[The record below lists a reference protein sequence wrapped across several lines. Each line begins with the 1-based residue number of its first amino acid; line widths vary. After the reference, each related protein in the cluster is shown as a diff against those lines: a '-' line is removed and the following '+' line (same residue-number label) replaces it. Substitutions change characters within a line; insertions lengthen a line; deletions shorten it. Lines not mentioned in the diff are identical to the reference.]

1 MEKLMSDILLTAK
14 NFSENF
20 TECGDFDF
28 SVESLEAVDRL
39 LDELSGYGL
48 NEAALLDAS
57 SMIGSYVFEVARRNY
72 GGEYFWIEEEQ
83 QPLLTAGLPDYRIS
97 IKAWEKVRGRLTK
110 GKRGQY
116 PLLYRWLPAV
126 CGKGRAGKT
135 GLCGVDCIRAGRR
148 LPLCFLSPGTQEPH
162 GNG

>member
-28 SVESLEAVDRL
+28 SIESLEAVDRL

-110 GKRGQY
+110 GKEDNITFYIDGFRQY
-116 PLLYRWLPAV
+116 V
-126 CGKGRAGKT
+126 EKGAQEK
-135 GLCGVDCIRAGRR
+135 
-148 LPLCFLSPGTQEPH
+148 PGYAALIV
-162 GNG
+162 

>member
-110 GKRGQY
+110 GKEDNIPFYIDGFRQY
-116 PLLYRWLPAV
+116 AE
-126 CGKGRAGKT
+126 KGAQEK
-135 GLCGVDCIRAGRR
+135 
-148 LPLCFLSPGTQEPH
+148 PGYAALIV
-162 GNG
+162 

>member
-110 GKRGQY
+110 GKEDSIPFYIEGFRQY
-116 PLLYRWLPAV
+116 V
-126 CGKGRAGKT
+126 EKGAGEKK
-135 GLCGVDCIRAGRR
+135 GYAALIV
-148 LPLCFLSPGTQEPH
+148 
-162 GNG
+162 